1 MPHNIDIIDGSESAP
16 YRPRLSRET
25 RQLLLTAFVAVLTL
39 WILARVRFPDRPP
52 AANPVPPILEQLTGP
67 TTFADLAAR
76 VAELREQ
83 LADSLVSFVFTRAE
97 TQAAAAGAVKR
108 TVALRIRDDIA
119 VTVVAPGNHR
129 TASVASGV
137 VAEDRGSGLVL
148 VSTPVNTRPRVPI
161 FWSPRDL
168 QQPRY
173 VLAASTSLADISL
186 QPAFIGS
193 LAPVETSQWTEPVWA
208 LPLDAAIAP
217 GALLFTEQGELVGVV
232 AQCDT
237 GLAVVPARVL
247 LASAER
253 LLEAPPKA
261 PADIGIDVD
270 ALTPGLA
277 TVVGARSGVVV
288 SWVDPTGIAA
298 SMLRIGDVIE
308 AIDDVAIA
316 SVEQWR
322 VRAARAVVG
331 DAFTLRVTRRGA
343 QRTVKLVVPSALGV
357 NGAALGL
364 GMRPIARVGTEVT
377 RVAPGSAA
385 EAAGIAAGDVIT
397 LIGSITAPTP
407 AQIGSAFDA
416 MNRGD
421 LSIVAVTRDGAHR
434 VMALQR

>member
-1 MPHNIDIIDGSESAP
+1 MPQNIDIIDGPATAS

-25 RQLLLTAFVAVLTL
+25 RQLLLTALLAVLTL

-52 AANPVPPILEQLTGP
+52 AANPVPPILEQLTGT

-76 VAELREQ
+76 VAELRAQ
-83 LADSLVSFVFTRAE
+83 LADSLVPFAFTPVEARPG
-97 TQAAAAGAVKR
+97 AAAQRA
-108 TVALRIRDDIA
+108 VALRIRDDVA
-119 VTVVAPGNHR
+119 VTVGVPANRRAGGAP
-129 TASVASGV
+129 SGV
-137 VAEDRGSGLVL
+137 VAEDRASGLVL

-173 VLAASTSLADISL
+173 VLAASTSLSDITL

-208 LPLDAAIAP
+208 LPLDVAIAP

-253 LLEAPPKA
+253 LLESPPKA
-261 PADIGIDVD
+261 PADIGVDVD
-270 ALTPGLA
+270 ELTPALA
-277 TVVGARSGVVV
+277 TVLGAQSGVVI
-288 SWVDPTGIAA
+288 SWVDPNGIAA
-298 SMLRIGDVIE
+298 SALRVGDVIE
-308 AIDDVAIA
+308 AIDDVTIA
-316 SVEQWR
+316 SVAQWR
-322 VRAARAVVG
+322 VRAARAAVG

-343 QRTVKLVVPSALGV
+343 QRTVKLVLPSASGV

-364 GMRPIARVGTEVT
+364 GMRPVVRVGTEVT
-377 RVAPGSAA
+377 RVARGSAA
-385 EAAGIAAGDVIT
+385 ETAGIAAGDLIT
-397 LIGSITAPTP
+397 LIGTVSAPTP
-407 AQIGSAFDA
+407 SQIASAFDGV
-416 MNRGD
+416 NRGD
-421 LSIVAVTRDGAHR
+421 LLMVAVTRDGVHR

>member
-119 VTVVAPGNHR
+119 VTVVAPGN
-129 TASVASGV
+129 
-137 VAEDRGSGLVL
+137 
-148 VSTPVNTRPRVPI
+148 TRPRVPI

-193 LAPVETSQWTEPVWA
+193 LAPVETS
-208 LPLDAAIAP
+208 
-217 GALLFTEQGELVGVV
+217 
-232 AQCDT
+232 
-237 GLAVVPARVL
+237 
-247 LASAER
+247 
-253 LLEAPPKA
+253 
-261 PADIGIDVD
+261 
-270 ALTPGLA
+270 
-277 TVVGARSGVVV
+277 
-288 SWVDPTGIAA
+288 
-298 SMLRIGDVIE
+298 
-308 AIDDVAIA
+308 
-316 SVEQWR
+316 
-322 VRAARAVVG
+322 
-331 DAFTLRVTRRGA
+331 
-343 QRTVKLVVPSALGV
+343 
-357 NGAALGL
+357 
-364 GMRPIARVGTEVT
+364 
-377 RVAPGSAA
+377 
-385 EAAGIAAGDVIT
+385 
-397 LIGSITAPTP
+397 
-407 AQIGSAFDA
+407 
-416 MNRGD
+416 
-421 LSIVAVTRDGAHR
+421 
-434 VMALQR
+434 

>member
-1 MPHNIDIIDGSESAP
+1 MPQHIDIIDGTESAS

-25 RQLLLTAFVAVLTL
+25 RQLLLTALLAVLTL

-52 AANPVPPILEQLTGP
+52 AANPVPPILEQLTGT

-76 VAELREQ
+76 VAELRAQ
-83 LADSLVSFVFTRAE
+83 LADSLVAFAFTPAE
-97 TQAAAAGAVKR
+97 ASPGAAVQR
-108 TVALRIRDDIA
+108 SVALRIRDDVA
-119 VTVVAPGNHR
+119 VTVVASANRRAGAAPS
-129 TASVASGV
+129 AV

-173 VLAASTSLADISL
+173 VLAASTSLSDITL
-186 QPAFIGS
+186 QPAFVGS
-193 LAPVETSQWTEPVWA
+193 LAPVQTSQWTEPVWA
-208 LPLDAAIAP
+208 LPQDVAIPP

-237 GLAVVPARVL
+237 GMAVVPARVL

-253 LLEAPPKA
+253 LLESPPKP
-261 PADIGIDVD
+261 PADIGVDVD
-270 ALTPGLA
+270 ALTPALA
-277 TVVGARSGVVV
+277 SVVGAQSGVVV
-288 SWVDPTGIAA
+288 SWVDANGVAA
-298 SMLRIGDVIE
+298 STLRIGDVIE
-308 AIDDVAIA
+308 AIDDVTIA

-322 VRAARAVVG
+322 VRAARAAVG

-343 QRTVKLVVPSALGV
+343 QRTVKLVLPSASGV

-364 GMRPIARVGTEVT
+364 AMRPVARVGTEVT
-377 RVAPGSAA
+377 RVARGSAA
-385 EAAGIAAGDVIT
+385 EAAGIAAGDLITVI
-397 LIGSITAPTP
+397 GNVSAPTP
-407 AQIGSAFDA
+407 AQIASAFDGV
-416 MNRGD
+416 NRGD
-421 LSIVAVTRDGAHR
+421 LLMVAVTRDGVHR